1 MAFKIAHPGVPESA
15 NSVADAVTITVLDDD
30 GSLNVDQL
38 TLTGNSNALIRYV
51 LQSNGSYDSFP
62 FSPIYNGLY
71 NGYHFGGD
79 SLINSTFGAPSGFH
93 KFPFAS
99 SVSQSATID
108 RTMIGALNRSIG
120 QIGRGTLKSSTKAYL
135 AGGSPVRPGAALTTV
150 AVFPFAVGD
159 TAGTYA
165 APMVLPAVRKEAQHI
180 SNIPGGF
187 VYVVGGGSQ
196 TSATGYTPG
205 TAAVATTFKI
215 PVSSDTGPITSS
227 GSLVTG
233 RAEGTAYSTPDRG
246 FVSGGGNLMGSPT
259 LGLLGSTEIFPWAS
273 ETWSQTPVPL
283 VVWKMSAG
291 FQSLSK
297 GYMAFGANNLPSYV
311 QPHTVSPAPPGYATR
326 SNSVISFP
334 FAAVGTAT
342 SVLITPY
349 TPATIFLTT
358 NRQAMSGVYEGI
370 IAGGWPGLG
379 PPEGSSDRV
388 HRYPYAGEVAIL
400 LAESSITDRV
410 DGATTQD

>member
-1 MAFKIAHPGVPESA
+1 MAFKIADINIPTA
-15 NSVADAVTITVLDDD
+15 NNLTTAEFYTVIGDD
-30 GSLNVDQL
+30 GTMTVDQL
-38 TLTGNSNALIRYV
+38 TLTGNSDALVRYV
-51 LQSNGSYDSFP
+51 KQANGSFDALP
-62 FSPIYNGLY
+62 FAPIYNGLY
-71 NGYHFGGD
+71 AGYHFGGD
-79 SLINSTFGAPSGFH
+79 TLILSPFSGTTFF
-93 KFPFAS
+93 KFPFAA

-108 RTMIGALNRSIG
+108 RQMLGATNRNIG

-135 AGGSPVRPGAALTTV
+135 AGGSPARPTTGVTTV
-150 AVFPFAVGD
+150 TVFPFAVGD
-159 TAGTYA
+159 TAGTYT

-187 VYVVGGGSQ
+187 VYVVGGGASA
-196 TSATGYTPG
+196 TATGYSPSV
-205 TAAVATTFKI
+205 AAVATTFKI
-215 PVSSDTGPITSS
+215 PVSSDAGPITSS

-297 GYMAFGANNLPSYV
+297 GYMALGANSTPSYI
-311 QPHTVSPAPPGYATR
+311 QPHTVSPAPPGYANR

-349 TPATIFLTT
+349 TPAPIFLTT

-379 PPEGSSDRV
+379 PPEGSTDRV

-400 LAESSITDRV
+400 LAEVSILDRV